1 MPSGCATCF
10 AMDAVNLS
18 VKILCV
24 INASYFLVGGWGG
37 GGANSTD
44 FKKILFKRKKEVFR
58 HWYQRLII
66 ILLKRKLFAG
76 ASIHKFLTEV

>member
-10 AMDAVNLS
+10 AMDAVNFS

-37 GGANSTD
+37 GGGGANSTD
-44 FKKILFKRKKEVFR
+44 F
-58 HWYQRLII
+58 
-66 ILLKRKLFAG
+66 
-76 ASIHKFLTEV
+76 